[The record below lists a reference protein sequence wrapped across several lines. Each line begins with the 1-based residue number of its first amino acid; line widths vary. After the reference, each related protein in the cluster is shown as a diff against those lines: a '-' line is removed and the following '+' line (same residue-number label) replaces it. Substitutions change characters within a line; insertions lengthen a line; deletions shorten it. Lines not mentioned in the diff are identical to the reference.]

1 MKLFEALAQALAQNG
16 DGLLFG
22 VVGDANAYM
31 VDAYARRDGT
41 RYVALANETG
51 AVLAAIGAAMVGDEV
66 G

>member
-41 RYVALANETG
+41 RSTKG
-51 AVLAAIGAAMVGDEV
+51 QCHC
-66 G
+66 